1 MLEFSRPIWLLLLL
15 ALPAI
20 VWLALRLSYAS
31 LGPYQKWLSLAV
43 RIIIWVLLV
52 CALAGVQFVRL
63 SDRVSVVV
71 AVDTSDSIEDEQLPV
86 IEAALDEARETM
98 KKDDTL
104 GRVYFGA
111 DALLEFMP
119 VASPSEQL
127 FSTRTTQTRGNY
139 TDISEALQL
148 AVASFPDNA
157 QKRLVLVTDGNEN
170 IGNALAEARVARDN
184 GVELYTVPMGSR
196 AGPEVVLASLEAPN
210 QASLGETVDI
220 RFVLDSN
227 VATPAQV
234 SLIRNGEFVDKVP
247 INIRPGKEVYD
258 FPIQIDQ
265 SGFFTYELAVEPTLD
280 TIAEN
285 NRAYAF
291 SVVGGHP
298 RLLYATG
305 DPQELAFLPQT
316 LATHNI
322 DVDVVPPG
330 GIPYSLE
337 DFRKYDGIIFSDIA
351 AYDVTD
357 DQMKIIQILV
367 RDHGAGFMM
376 IGGEKS
382 FGPGGYF
389 DTPIEETLPVD
400 MDFRRKKI
408 TPSTL
413 VICLIDKSG
422 SMGATVGGVTKVAMA
437 KEACKA
443 VVKLQTERDYVAIMG
458 FDAVGQWI
466 VQPTK
471 GINKADTLAKISSIQ
486 AGGGTDLYPAMKAAY
501 EASANVPV
509 QIRHVIVFTDG
520 IVAPGDFQ
528 GLVNRMKADNYTI
541 STVAFGTDA
550 DIPFLKQLAQMGEGN
565 MYEAGS
571 LHDLPKIFTREVFLA
586 NKATLT
592 EEPFNARMTSD
603 HPLVSAIPWS
613 SAPQLFG
620 YVATSAKE
628 TAQVPLVTHKDDPL
642 LAVWRYGLGKS
653 AAFTSDAK
661 NRWARNWL
669 GWSGYERFWTGVAR
683 WIRNDLD
690 SGGID
695 VTTSVSGNQGLIQ
708 VSALGEGG
716 EFVNYSNLEAN
727 ITDPNLAS
735 ETISL
740 SQIGPGQYE
749 GRFPTTDNGNYFINV
764 VQYAT
769 DPDGKTEPVGAQASG
784 LSVSYSPE
792 YKNLEPN
799 TFLLNHLKASSLA
812 PEGVALPGLFTQQ
825 RKPQRR
831 LEDAWELFTL
841 IALCLW
847 LLDVAARRLVID
859 WREWRV
865 AAAAALE
872 GTAGQRARTV
882 RESLAGLL
890 AVKTRAGR
898 HAARAAEQV
907 QYAERRE
914 RLQQEAQARER
925 AGGQAP
931 AGSTKAPAGEISA
944 PERAKPAPQGES
956 LAKIRQRLA
965 ERDARRSDLLRGGF
979 TPGTPA
985 AGAGSRATQA
995 PADSDLSTRE
1005 VTKRL
1010 LKRKKHYRTRGDD
1023 EDGS

>member
-15 ALPAI
+15 GLPAI

-31 LGPYQKWLSLAV
+31 LGPYQKWLSLALRV
-43 RIIIWVLLV
+43 VIWLLLV
-52 CALAGVQFVRL
+52 ASLAGVQFVRL

-71 AVDTSDSIEDEQLPV
+71 AVDSSDSVDDARLPAV
-86 IEAALDEARETM
+86 EAALDEARETM

-111 DALLEFMP
+111 DALLEFLP

-139 TDISEALQL
+139 TDISQALQL

-170 IGNALAEARVARDN
+170 IGSALAEARVARDN
-184 GVELYTVPMGSR
+184 GVELYTVELGGR
-196 AGPEVVLASLEAPN
+196 DEAEVVLASLEAPN
-210 QASLGETVDI
+210 QASLGETVNI
-220 RFVLDSN
+220 RFMLDSN
-227 VATPAQV
+227 VATPAYV

-247 INIRPGKEVYD
+247 INVRPGKEVYD

-265 SGFFTYELAVEPTLD
+265 SGFFTYELAVEPELD
-280 TIAEN
+280 SIAEN

-291 SVVGGHP
+291 SVVGGQP

-305 DPQELAFLPQT
+305 DARELEYLPRT
-316 LATHNI
+316 LTTHNI

-330 GIPYSLE
+330 GIPYSLA
-337 DFRKYDGIIFSDIA
+337 DFRRYDGIVFSDIA

-357 DQMKIIQILV
+357 EQMKLIQIMV
-367 RDHGAGFMM
+367 RDHGAGFLM
-376 IGGEKS
+376 IGGENS

-389 DTPIEETLPVD
+389 DTPVEETLPVD

-422 SMGATVGGVTKVAMA
+422 SMAATVGGMTKVSMA

-443 VVKLQTERDYVAIMG
+443 VVKLQTERDWVAVMG
-458 FDAVGQWI
+458 FDAVPQW
-466 VQPTK
+466 VVEPTK
-471 GINKADTLAKISSIQ
+471 GINKAETLAQISAMQ
-486 AGGGTDLYPAMKAAY
+486 AGGGTDLYPALKAAY
-501 EASANVPV
+501 EASLSIPV
-509 QIRHVIVFTDG
+509 QIRHVLVFTDG
-520 IVAPGDFQ
+520 IVAPADFQ
-528 GLVNRMKADNYTI
+528 GLVGQMKADHYTI

-550 DIPFLKQLAQMGEGN
+550 DIPFLQQLALMGEGN
-565 MYEAGS
+565 MYEAQS

-592 EEPFNARMTSD
+592 EEPFNARMASD
-603 HPLVSAIPWS
+603 HPLVSAIPWG

-661 NRWARNWL
+661 NRWARHWL

-683 WIRNDLD
+683 WIRSDLD

-716 EFVNYSNLEAN
+716 EFINYSNMEAR
-727 ITDPNLAS
+727 ITDPDLES
-735 ETISL
+735 QSVELT
-740 SQIGPGQYE
+740 QIGPGQYE
-749 GRFPTTDNGNYFINV
+749 GRFPATDNGNYFINV

-769 DPDGKTEPVGAQASG
+769 SDFGARETVGAQASG

-799 TFLLNHLKASSLA
+799 TFLLNHLRTTSLA
-812 PEGVALPGLFTQQ
+812 PEGVTLAGLFAEQ
-825 RKPQRR
+825 RQPQRR

-841 IALCLW
+841 LALCLW
-847 LLDVAARRLVID
+847 LLDVAARRLVLD
-859 WREWRV
+859 WRELRL

-872 GTAGQRARTV
+872 GSAGQRARV
-882 RESLAGLL
+882 ARESLAGLL

-898 HAARAAEQV
+898 HAARPADEQ
-907 QYAERRE
+907 QYAKRRAAL
-914 RLQQEAQARER
+914 RAGAQARER
-925 AGGQAP
+925 AGGAGPQAP
-931 AGSTKAPAGEISA
+931 GETPAGEISA
-944 PERAKPAPQGES
+944 PTRTASAQSGSALGDLRRRME
-956 LAKIRQRLA
+956 
-965 ERDARRSDLLRGGF
+965 ERDTRRAEPRGGGVE
-979 TPGTPA
+979 P
-985 AGAGSRATQA
+985 R
-995 PADSDLSTRE
+995 PADSGSAASAPRRQPQSDLSARE
-1005 VTKRL
+1005 VTSRL
-1010 LKRKKHYRTRGDD
+1010 LKRKQRQRRRKDDGGDN
-1023 EDGS
+1023 